1 MHLHKPTLSSKNSS
15 HQAHCAD
22 TLTMRAQP
30 AANTVYS
37 FSAAMPVNT
46 QLLECVCVCGCLL
59 WLGVAAEVDAQR
71 ASLSLFGDTHKR
83 TLRQRHLSCHLL
95 LWSNWA
101 MAAESLT
108 QTQITCACCL
118 TRRLLSTAVTKGQR
132 SCWTRTHGI
141 YPRMSGHQSLYT
153 YDE

>member
-22 TLTMRAQP
+22 TLTMRPQP

-59 WLGVAAEVDAQR
+59 WLGVTAEVDAQR

-95 LWSNWA
+95 LWSTWA
-101 MAAESLT
+101 MAAESLNT
-108 QTQITCACCL
+108 DTNNL
-118 TRRLLSTAVTKGQR
+118 RLLSHPKIAQHRCEPKVSGHAGHVHTGFT
-132 SCWTRTHGI
+132 C
-141 YPRMSGHQSLYT
+141 MSGHQSL
-153 YDE
+153 

>member
-46 QLLECVCVCGCLL
+46 QLLECVWCV
-59 WLGVAAEVDAQR
+59 GVYCDWESRLKSTQR

-95 LWSNWA
+95 LWSTWA
-101 MAAESLT
+101 MAAESLNT
-108 QTQITCACCL
+108 DTNNL
-118 TRRLLSTAVTKGQR
+118 RLLSHPKIAQHRCEPKVRG
-132 SCWTRTHGI
+132 CWTRTHGI
-141 YPRMSGHQSLYT
+141 YTHVRASVAIT